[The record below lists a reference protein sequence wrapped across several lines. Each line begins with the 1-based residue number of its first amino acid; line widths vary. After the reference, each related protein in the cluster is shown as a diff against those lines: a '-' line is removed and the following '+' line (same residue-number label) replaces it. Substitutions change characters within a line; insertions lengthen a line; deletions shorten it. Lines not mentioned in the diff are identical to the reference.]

1 MTYGTFFWYRIMSI
15 GNSGRIVIEVDP
27 ELKKQLYSSLTRDG
41 MSLKEWFLKNA
52 EVYLTTGGQLALS
65 LPTPPG
71 IPKLSIES
79 KMPPTA

>member
-1 MTYGTFFWYRIMSI
+1 MSI

-52 EVYLTTGGQLALS
+52 ELYLTKGGQLALS
-65 LPTPPG
+65 LPSTPGPT
-71 IPKLSIES
+71 KLSIES
-79 KMPPTA
+79 KMAPTA